1 MQANYEHMRLVTITS
16 WPVSVKSRHLPV
28 LRVGIFRIV
37 SLLVHLQF
45 LPSTPLRVTP
55 HTAST
60 WCTEYQSNCID
71 LCPDHSSLHRYD
83 SPRRPLPRG
92 CQRFR
97 YSTLDLL
104 TGFSFTYSNHRDI
117 HMFPDM
123 YS

>member
-60 WCTEYQSNCID
+60 WCTEYQSNWID

-83 SPRRPLPRG
+83 SPRRPPPPRMPTIG
-92 CQRFR
+92 VL
-97 YSTLDLL
+97 YSRSSHRI
-104 TGFSFTYSNHRDI
+104 SFDI
-117 HMFPDM
+117 FK
-123 YS
+123 